1 MSCVLA
7 TPPVPDPVRSGE
19 LVGGHQSVNLKSE
32 ITSCKLLQHPVTSA
46 TSSRARRRR
55 PDAANR
61 LLAKALDPAAEQ
73 TLFAGTL
80 IDSAGKKATTVAGA
94 IGVLAF
100 DVTTDATDQLGATI
114 YTSGSFPPSRIEAAN
129 PTLTL
134 DAAAIADLRSKNI
147 YLERSIP
154 ITEAA
159 VAPAEAE
166 APAASQ

>member
-1 MSCVLA
+1 MQA
-7 TPPVPDPVRSGE
+7 FTA
-19 LVGGHQSVNLKSE
+19 
-32 ITSCKLLQHPVTSA
+32 PVTSA
-46 TSSRARRRR
+46 TSGGLVGVEPMPLTTYS
-55 PDAANR
+55 
-61 LLAKALDPAAEQ
+61 LTLDPAQA

-114 YTSGSFPPSRIEAAN
+114 YTSGSFLQSRIEAAN

-147 YLERSIP
+147 YLEPAFRSAFP
-154 ITEAA
+154 R
-159 VAPAEAE
+159 P
-166 APAASQ
+166 PRQ